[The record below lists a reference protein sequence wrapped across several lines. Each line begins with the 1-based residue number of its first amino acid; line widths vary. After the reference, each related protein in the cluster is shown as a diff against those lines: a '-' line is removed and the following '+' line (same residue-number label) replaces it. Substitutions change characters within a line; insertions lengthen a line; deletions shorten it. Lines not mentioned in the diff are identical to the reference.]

1 MQIEKN
7 SVRFGVPSEEDSE
20 ESSQISSEMEND
32 DADGGNQIE
41 DSENSLQNAE
51 MDYTIE
57 SGENSN
63 RLATK
68 MNTYQLTIPK
78 N

>member
-1 MQIEKN
+1 
-7 SVRFGVPSEEDSE
+7 
-20 ESSQISSEMEND
+20 MEND

-68 MNTYQLTIPK
+68 MNTYQLAIPK